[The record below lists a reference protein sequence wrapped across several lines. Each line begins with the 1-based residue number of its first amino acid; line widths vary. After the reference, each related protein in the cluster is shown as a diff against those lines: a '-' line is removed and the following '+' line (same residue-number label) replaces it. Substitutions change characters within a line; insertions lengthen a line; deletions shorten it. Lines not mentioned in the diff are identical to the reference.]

1 MKIKAIFA
9 AIAVAAVALFAAS
22 CTKTTDTGKND
33 AEVNRV
39 KKAAVGTWTGKMSEL
54 FGGETVEVTFT
65 ETKVS
70 TTGNFTANIK
80 SWNWSGSKVYVT
92 LDDKMGS
99 NMYVEVS
106 GSTMNLSGDS
116 TTILANFPSTL
127 TKK

>member
-9 AIAVAAVALFAAS
+9 AIAVAAVALLAAS
-22 CTKTTDTGKND
+22 CSKTDTGNND

-54 FGGETVEVTFT
+54 FGGKTVEVTFT

-92 LDDKMGS
+92 LDDEMGS

-106 GSTMNLSGDS
+106 GSTMKLSGDS

>member
-9 AIAVAAVALFAAS
+9 AIAVAAVALLANS
-22 CTKTTDTGKND
+22 CYKSDTGKND

-39 KKAAVGTWTGKMSEL
+39 KKAAVGTWTGKLSEL
-54 FGGETVEVTFT
+54 FEGKTVEVTFT

-70 TTGNFTANIK
+70 TTSNFTANIK

-92 LDDKMGS
+92 LDDEMGS

-106 GSTMNLSGDS
+106 GNTMNLSGDS

>member
-9 AIAVAAVALFAAS
+9 AIAVAVVALMAAS
-22 CTKTTDTGKND
+22 CSKTDTGNND

-54 FGGETVEVTFT
+54 LGGKTVEVTFT
-65 ETKVS
+65 ETNVS

-80 SWNWSGSKVYVT
+80 SWNWSGEKVYVT
-92 LDDKMGS
+92 LDDVMGS

-106 GSTMNLSGDS
+106 GSTMKLSGDS

>member
-9 AIAVAAVALFAAS
+9 AIAVAAVALMAAS
-22 CTKTTDTGKND
+22 CSKTDTGNND

-39 KKAAVGTWTGKMSEL
+39 KKAAVGTWTGKMSEM
-54 FGGETVEVTFT
+54 FGGKTVEVTFT

-92 LDDKMGS
+92 LDDEMGS

-106 GSTMNLSGDS
+106 GSTMKLSGDS

>member
-9 AIAVAAVALFAAS
+9 AIAVAAVALLAAS
-22 CTKTTDTGKND
+22 CSKTDTGNND

-39 KKAAVGTWTGKMSEL
+39 KKAAVGTWTGKMSEP
-54 FGGETVEVTFT
+54 FGGKTVEVTFT

-92 LDDKMGS
+92 LDDEMGS

-116 TTILANFPSTL
+116 TAILANFPSTL

>member
-9 AIAVAAVALFAAS
+9 AIAVAAVALMATS
-22 CTKTTDTGKND
+22 CYKSDTGNND

-54 FGGETVEVTFT
+54 FGGKTVEVTFT

-92 LDDKMGS
+92 LDDEMGS

-106 GSTMNLSGDS
+106 GSTMKLSGDS

>member
-1 MKIKAIFA
+1 MKIKAIIA
-9 AIAVAAVALFAAS
+9 AIAVAAVALLAVS
-22 CTKTTDTGKND
+22 CSKTDTGKND

-39 KKAAVGTWTGKMSEL
+39 KKAAVGTWVGKMSEL
-54 FGGETVEVTFT
+54 FGGKTVEVTFT

-70 TTGNFTANIK
+70 TTGNFSANIK
-80 SWNWSGSKVYVT
+80 SWNWSGTKVYVT
-92 LDDKMGS
+92 LDDTMGS

-106 GSTMNLSGDS
+106 GSTMTLSGDS

>member
-39 KKAAVGTWTGKMSEL
+39 KTAAVGTWTGKLSEL

>member
-9 AIAVAAVALFAAS
+9 AIAVAAVALMATS
-22 CTKTTDTGKND
+22 CYKTDTGNND

-39 KKAAVGTWTGKMSEL
+39 KKAAVGTWTGKMSEM
-54 FGGETVEVTFT
+54 FGGKTVEVTFT

-92 LDDKMGS
+92 LDDEMGS

-106 GSTMNLSGDS
+106 GSTMKLSGDS
-116 TTILANFPSTL
+116 TAILANFPSTL

>member
-22 CTKTTDTGKND
+22 CSKTDTGNND

-39 KKAAVGTWTGKMSEL
+39 KKAAVGTWTGKMNEL

-80 SWNWSGSKVYVT
+80 SWNWSGEKVYVT
-92 LDDKMGS
+92 LDDEMGS
-99 NMYVEVS
+99 SMYVEVS
-106 GSTMNLSGDS
+106 GNTMKLSGNS

>member
-54 FGGETVEVTFT
+54 LGGKTVEVTFT

-70 TTGNFTANIK
+70 TTGNFSANIK

-92 LDDKMGS
+92 LDDEMGS

>member
-9 AIAVAAVALFAAS
+9 AIAVAAVALMAAS
-22 CTKTTDTGKND
+22 CYKSDTGNND

-54 FGGETVEVTFT
+54 FGGKTVEVTFT

-92 LDDKMGS
+92 LDDEMGS

-106 GSTMNLSGDS
+106 GSTMKLSGDS
-116 TTILANFPSTL
+116 TAILANFPSTL

>member
-9 AIAVAAVALFAAS
+9 ALAVAAVALLAAS
-22 CTKTTDTGKND
+22 CSKTDTGKND

-39 KKAAVGTWTGKMSEL
+39 KKAAVGTWTGKLSEM
-54 FGGETVEVTFT
+54 FGGKTVEVTFT

-92 LDDKMGS
+92 LDDEMGS

>member
-9 AIAVAAVALFAAS
+9 AIAVAAVALMATS
-22 CTKTTDTGKND
+22 CYKSDTGNND

-39 KKAAVGTWTGKMSEL
+39 KKAAVGTWTGKMSEM
-54 FGGETVEVTFT
+54 FGGKTVEVTFT

-92 LDDKMGS
+92 LDDEMGS

-106 GSTMNLSGDS
+106 GSTMKLSGDS